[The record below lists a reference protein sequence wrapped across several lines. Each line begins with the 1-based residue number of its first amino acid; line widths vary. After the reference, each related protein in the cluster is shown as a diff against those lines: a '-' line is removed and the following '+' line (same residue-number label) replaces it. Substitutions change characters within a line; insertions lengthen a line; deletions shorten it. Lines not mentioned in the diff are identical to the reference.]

1 MTEDMAGMETND
13 LQMLTSGVVNILS
26 DKLDAV
32 ILYGSYTSYAQ
43 NAESDMTLPW
53 FCADRFVRLQNVM
66 PFYRNIQT
74 VGNVLW
80 KAA

>member
-32 ILYGSYTSYAQ
+32 ILYGSYTS
-43 NAESDMTLPW
+43 
-53 FCADRFVRLQNVM
+53 
-66 PFYRNIQT
+66 
-74 VGNVLW
+74 
-80 KAA
+80 